1 MTDPRPGI
9 PDAPAGPSS
18 GNADAAGATGKVV
31 SITELAALTGY
42 HRDTISD
49 WCKRRGL
56 PVVRGG
62 AHGIEYQIDV
72 RAFVEWREAQAK
84 AEALKNAPAAAA
96 GGFAGWLGITD
107 PAKAAQ
113 AMDRFSRVSERLR
126 DLVPADPMIA
136 AQERANGIIRQSV
149 MSIPDRICRDMAGF
163 PKPMVERWREQARE
177 FCAAALG
184 EAAKAVARATEEH
197 AGRRA

>member
-9 PDAPAGPSS
+9 PDAPGAPSS
-18 GNADAAGATGKVV
+18 GNADAAGKVV

-49 WCKRRGL
+49 WVKRWGL

-72 RAFVEWREAQAK
+72 RAFVDWPEAQAK
-84 AEALKNAPAAAA
+84 AEALKNAPAAAS

-113 AMDRFSRVSERLR
+113 
-126 DLVPADPMIA
+126 I
-136 AQERANGIIRQSV
+136 
-149 MSIPDRICRDMAGF
+149 
-163 PKPMVERWREQARE
+163 
-177 FCAAALG
+177 
-184 EAAKAVARATEEH
+184 
-197 AGRRA
+197 